1 VIRGGEYSFYLDIF
15 LFICYKH
22 FLEVKQM
29 KNNKK
34 CPKCNSNAIARK
46 RGSPVLNSWSR
57 ISVNLTSLDVWVT
70 RFVCTECGYI
80 EEWIENANDLKRFKA
95 QD

>member
-1 VIRGGEYSFYLDIF
+1 
-15 LFICYKH
+15 
-22 FLEVKQM
+22 M

-34 CPKCNSNAIARK
+34 CPKCNSTAIGRK

-80 EEWIENANDLKRFKA
+80 EEWIENPNDLKRFKA

>member
-1 VIRGGEYSFYLDIF
+1 MNFTLKLCF
-15 LFICYKH
+15 LFAINDFYEEY
-22 FLEVKQM
+22 LM

-34 CPKCNSNAIARK
+34 CPKCNSSAIGRK

-57 ISVNLTSLDVWVT
+57 ISINLTSLDVWIT

-80 EEWIENANDLKRFKA
+80 EEWIENPSDLKRFKA
-95 QD
+95 QE